1 MSEREPIVE
10 ESRMPGKAIAVEE
23 RRASDA
29 ATRKADG
36 AEAAAREPGMRKA
49 AADSAKAMSTKAV
62 STKAVS
68 TKSTKAMAAETMA
81 TKTVPAAKPSMAAT
95 AAVSSSPS
103 RRHIGRGTGNESRR
117 GGQHD

>member
-1 MSEREPIVE
+1 MPEREPIVE
-10 ESRMPGKAIAVEE
+10 EGRMTGKAIAVEE

-49 AADSAKAMSTKAV
+49 AAHSAKAVSGKA
-62 STKAVS
+62 T
-68 TKSTKAMAAETMA
+68 ETVA
-81 TKTVPAAKPSMAAT
+81 TKTVSAAKSSVAAT

-103 RRHIGRGTGNESRR
+103 RRHISRGTGNESRR
-117 GGQHD
+117 GGERDQCLAHREISMG